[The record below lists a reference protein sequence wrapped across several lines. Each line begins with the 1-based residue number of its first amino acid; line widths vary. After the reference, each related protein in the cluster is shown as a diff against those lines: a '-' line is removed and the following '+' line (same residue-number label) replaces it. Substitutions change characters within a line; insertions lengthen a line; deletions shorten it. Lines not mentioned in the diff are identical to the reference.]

1 MKLPAMKLPV
11 KQLPA
16 MQLPVMKLP
25 DRVLSIIKEYSKP
38 LTHPYWRFG
47 TPHGNII
54 KNCCYMRQL
63 KNNLREYL
71 DDIPSRINLH
81 INFDAKLISM
91 IRSHCTANE
100 IIQRYGE
107 RLIKYIDKKNIITN
121 TNFYA
126 YIKDQLKQTNKIHL
140 IDTCVNDNYYY
151 LYEWQ

>member
-47 TPHGNII
+47 TPHGNIF

-81 INFDAKLISM
+81 INL
-91 IRSHCTANE
+91 
-100 IIQRYGE
+100 
-107 RLIKYIDKKNIITN
+107 
-121 TNFYA
+121 
-126 YIKDQLKQTNKIHL
+126 
-140 IDTCVNDNYYY
+140 Y
-151 LYEWQ
+151 LDM